1 MPGPTSPSE
10 IEDVVSSMRRL
21 MALEPRPRPVS
32 RDLGQDRLVLTPA
45 LRIVPDGAKEPPLI
59 LTPDASL
66 TPTAVAP
73 VVEPSAGVKVPTP
86 DPLDA
91 STQDLDIRE
100 AFEAEWEDEIWAAPE
115 PPLAELALEVEE
127 AELMPDLPPA
137 DPLVMVSVETVE
149 SMDVEAPWVEA
160 GDDWLDEQEAPF
172 DPVVAFVAAGRGK
185 AASDAA
191 APLATPSQ
199 IVNDQAPDADPAG
212 PTAVEFGAMAATT
225 EVAAAEVTVALAE
238 AVAEAGM
245 DEVGADAASED
256 AGAEAAAEEAVVAE
270 TLAESTASGP
280 AQAEPRLGV
289 LELSAADLL
298 TDGEGN
304 PLTVLDE
311 AALQLI
317 IRQLIREELKGVLGE
332 KITQS
337 VRKLVRAEINRALA
351 AHSLD

>member
-1 MPGPTSPSE
+1 MRAAQGKSQMSGPINPSE

-21 MALEPRPRPVS
+21 MALEPRPRSVS

-45 LRIVPDGAKEPPLI
+45 LRVVPDGANGANEPPLI
-59 LTPDASL
+59 LTPKGVLPL
-66 TPTAVAP
+66 TDTAPTP
-73 VVEPSAGVKVPTP
+73 DQTTEPLVSAGQPTP
-86 DPLDA
+86 DPVDSA
-91 STQDLDIRE
+91 AQELDIRE
-100 AFEAEWEDEIWAAPE
+100 AFEAEWEDEIWAAAE

-137 DPLVMVSVETVE
+137 EPLVLASVEAGDP
-149 SMDVEAPWVEA
+149 MDVEAPWVEA
-160 GDDWLDEQEAPF
+160 GDDWLDEQEAAS

-185 AASDAA
+185 AAGKAGASPAVEDAA
-191 APLATPSQ
+191 PDTVPTDPEVAVTEAPDLAT
-199 IVNDQAPDADPAG
+199 V
-212 PTAVEFGAMAATT
+212 MA
-225 EVAAAEVTVALAE
+225 AAAEAAGNVVTDEGRAETAPEAAPPE
-238 AVAEAGM
+238 AVAP
-245 DEVGADAASED
+245 
-256 AGAEAAAEEAVVAE
+256 EAAAD
-270 TLAESTASGP
+270 TAAGQAP
-280 AQAEPRLGV
+280 AEPRLGV

-298 TDGEGN
+298 TDGDGN